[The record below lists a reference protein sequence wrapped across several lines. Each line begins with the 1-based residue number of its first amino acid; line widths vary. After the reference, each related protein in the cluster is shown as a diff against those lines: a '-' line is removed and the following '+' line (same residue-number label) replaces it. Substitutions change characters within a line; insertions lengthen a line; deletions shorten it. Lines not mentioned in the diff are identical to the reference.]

1 MAIRLAK
8 AFGGSA
14 EIWLG
19 LQLDYDLARAR
30 LHEGD
35 IRVERIAPPLQHPAS
50 G

>member
-35 IRVERIAPPLQHPAS
+35 IRVERIAPPFQHPAP